1 MNNAKLIRIDDDAAV
16 AALGEKYAKAFEF
29 LRRPDLKD
37 LPLGRQEIDGDRV
50 YAIICEND
58 LKPIGEVQRPEF
70 HKRYVDVQAP
80 ITGTELFGV
89 PDLPEEV
96 ANGPFDE
103 KGDGALFDAKCPM
116 QPVQPG
122 ECIIFEP
129 FVAHAPCHTD
139 VPGTRVRKAIVKVL
153 YVAVKAKPECCSEQN
168 RNGAREPVKRA
179 SARDFASKMAV
190 VES

>member
-1 MNNAKLIRIDDDAAV
+1 MNNAKLIKIDDDAAV

-80 ITGTELFGV
+80 ITSTELFGV

-116 QPVQPG
+116 QAVKPG

-153 YVAVKAKPECCSEQN
+153 Y
-168 RNGAREPVKRA
+168 
-179 SARDFASKMAV
+179 
-190 VES
+190 

>member
-1 MNNAKLIRIDDDAAV
+1 MRSGRILIALGLAV
-16 AALGEKYAKAFEF
+16 AFATSTHGATPSAVVAPIADAPRLFALNEHLEKAFGF
-29 LRRPDLKD
+29 LQRPYLKT
-37 LPLGRQEIDGDRV
+37 LAPGRYEIDGSNCWANVFD
-50 YAIICEND
+50 AS
-58 LKPIGEVQRPEF
+58 LKPWSDDNLFECHHAYI
-70 HKRYVDVQAP
+70 DVQVP

-116 QPVQPG
+116 QPVKPG

-153 YVAVKAKPECCSEQN
+153 Y
-168 RNGAREPVKRA
+168 
-179 SARDFASKMAV
+179 
-190 VES
+190 

>member
-103 KGDGALFDAKCPM
+103 KGDGALPRR
-116 QPVQPG
+116 
-122 ECIIFEP
+122 
-129 FVAHAPCHTD
+129 H
-139 VPGTRVRKAIVKVL
+139 
-153 YVAVKAKPECCSEQN
+153 
-168 RNGAREPVKRA
+168 
-179 SARDFASKMAV
+179 
-190 VES
+190 

>member
-1 MNNAKLIRIDDDAAV
+1 MPRLRRS
-16 AALGEKYAKAFEF
+16 GRSTQRRHQF

-37 LPLGRQEIDGDRV
+37 LPLGRQEIDGDNV
-50 YAIICEND
+50 FAIVAEND

-70 HKRYVDVQAP
+70 HKRYIDIQAP
-80 ITGTELFGV
+80 LTGTELFGV

-116 QPVQPG
+116 QAVKPG

-129 FVAHAPCHTD
+129 LVAHAPCHTD
-139 VPGTRVRKAIVKVL
+139 VPGTRVRKVIVKVL
-153 YVAVKAKPECCSEQN
+153 
-168 RNGAREPVKRA
+168 R
-179 SARDFASKMAV
+179 
-190 VES
+190 

>member
-1 MNNAKLIRIDDDAAV
+1 MNTAKIFRLDDESAV
-16 AALGEKYAKAFEF
+16 SEFGEKYKKAFAF
-29 LRRPDLKD
+29 LRRADLVD
-37 LPLGRQEIDGDRV
+37 LQPGRHEIDGDRV
-50 YAIICEND
+50 FAIVSDNE
-58 LKPIGEVQRPEF
+58 LKPVGSVQRPEF

-116 QPVQPG
+116 QPVKPG

-129 FVAHAPCHTD
+129 CVAHAPCHTD

-153 YVAVKAKPECCSEQN
+153 Y
-168 RNGAREPVKRA
+168 
-179 SARDFASKMAV
+179 
-190 VES
+190 